1 MPVVTGSNALEWKMR
16 EMARR
21 AGKKYEPETKN
32 PFEGMSKDQLKEQAA
47 LLRSAKKDLK
57 IAKETEQ

>member
-1 MPVVTGSNALEWKMR
+1 MATVTGDNALEWKMR

-32 PFEGMSKDQLKEQAA
+32 PFQGLSKEQLKEQKS
-47 LLRSAKKDLK
+47 LMKEAKKSS
-57 IAKETEQ
+57 KEK